1 MSYLIPLPNIFK
13 SYSTQRRFL
22 MIIENLIHGKFVERP
37 NRFIVV
43 FETKQGTNEMEH
55 LMDPGRLKEL
65 LIPGIRLLL
74 RKAIPNP
81 KRKTQYDVIAVFN
94 QSIWGLINS
103 GFHSDIA
110 ADLIESG
117 VIKEISNYFIE
128 RREYNYGKSR
138 IYFLLTNHETGK
150 MLLEVKGCTLVEEG
164 LAKFPDA
171 PTIRG
176 KKHLDELTHSIA
188 AGFESAVLFL
198 IIRDDALEFT
208 PNTVMDPDFS
218 AALSNAN
225 EKGCSCNCI
234 FL

>member
-1 MSYLIPLPNIFK
+1 
-13 SYSTQRRFL
+13 

-94 QSIWGLINS
+94 QNIWGLINS

-176 KKHLDELTHSIA
+176 KKHLDELTHPIA